1 MPNNTKLNIPENIMS
16 WIKKGQVKMK
26 PKWYF
31 VLGSLA
37 MIGGFLGLTIVSIF
51 LVSLITFSLRT
62 HGPMGAIRYEQ
73 LLSSFPW
80 WAPIIAIVGLGFG
93 IWMLKK
99 YDFSYKKNFLLIII
113 GFISAV
119 LLAGLLINYLG
130 IDNVW
135 MKRGPMRE
143 FYRQYD
149 GEGMKRGA
157 GWRMMQDDD
166 YNNKDLP
173 LIRRQ

>member
-1 MPNNTKLNIPENIMS
+1 MS
-16 WIKKGQVKMK
+16 RIKKGQVKMK

-31 VLGSLA
+31 VLGSFA
-37 MIGGFLGLTIVSIF
+37 MIGGFLGLTIVLIF

-80 WAPIIAIVGLGFG
+80 WAPIVAIAGFGLGVLL
-93 IWMLKK
+93 LKK

-113 GFISAV
+113 GFILAV

-130 IDNVW
+130 LDNVW
-135 MKRGPMRE
+135 MKRGPMKGL
-143 FYRQYD
+143 YQQYD
-149 GEGMKRGA
+149 GGGMKRGA

-166 YNNKDLP
+166 YNNKDFP
-173 LIRRQ
+173 LIRKQ